1 MERIMKAQALR
12 DNSTMGYMA
21 AKKHLEVNP
30 DHSIIETLR
39 QKAEADKNDKS
50 VKDLVI
56 LLYETAL
63 LSSGFSLEDP
73 QTHANRIYR
82 MIKLGLGIDEDDP
95 TADDTAAAVTEE
107 MPPLEG
113 DDDTS
118 RMEEVD

>member
-1 MERIMKAQALR
+1 M
-12 DNSTMGYMA
+12 DYMA
-21 AKKHLEVNP
+21 AKKHLEINP
-30 DHSIIETLR
+30 DHSITETLR
-39 QKAEADKNDKS
+39 QKAKADKNDKS

-73 QTHANRIYR
+73 QTHTNRIYR

-95 TADDTAAAVTEE
+95 TADETTTAVTEE

>member
-1 MERIMKAQALR
+1 M
-12 DNSTMGYMA
+12 
-21 AKKHLEVNP
+21 
-30 DHSIIETLR
+30 R
-39 QKAEADKNDKS
+39 QKAEADKNKS

-82 MIKLGLGIDEDDP
+82 VIKLGLCIDEDDP
-95 TADDTAAAVTEE
+95 TADDSSAAVTEE

-118 RMEEVD
+118 RMEDVD

>member
-1 MERIMKAQALR
+1 MKAQALR

-21 AKKHLEVNP
+21 AKKHLEINP

-39 QKAEADKNDKS
+39 QKAEVDKNDKS
-50 VKDLVI
+50 EKDLVI
-56 LLYETAL
+56 LLYETTL
-63 LSSGFSLEDP
+63 LPSGFSLEDP
-73 QTHANRIYR
+73 QTSANRIYW

-95 TADDTAAAVTEE
+95 TADETTAAVTEE

-113 DDDTS
+113 DSDTS